1 MTETL
6 TPIEIL
12 KNKKNFSEFVED
24 FNPPAVINTMAEYPQ
39 SDGKV
44 IVKIAELTQN
54 MDTLTN
60 LLGDP
65 LITNLENLPFIT
77 WFVTNEKENILNTVK
92 TINKYAAKGFGI
104 FIFKVFLN
112 DDKIDV
118 KCILKP
124 EIKSTGGV
132 AKQCQ
137 LAYWQEFNRI
147 NIEKKLGWK
156 ISPKTQHWQYLPIGK
171 RGVSIMIS
179 VNTQEKLIGA
189 DLIINYD
196 ESIYNSLYSHKDEI
210 EKELGTLEWVNK
222 QRNKSCRIRKS
233 ISGDITDSSKYEELI
248 ENHIELVLN
257 FKETM
262 SKFLQ

>member
-1 MTETL
+1 MTEKL

-12 KNKKNFSEFVED
+12 KNKQNFSEFIED
-24 FNPPAVINTMAEYPQ
+24 FNPPTVINTLAEYPQ
-39 SDGKV
+39 ADGKV

-65 LITNLENLPFIT
+65 IITNLENLPFIT
-77 WFVTNEKENILNTVK
+77 WYITNEKENILNTVR

-124 EIKSTGGV
+124 ELKNEGGI
-132 AKQCQ
+132 AKQSQ
-137 LAYWQEFNRI
+137 LTYWTEFNKTV
-147 NIEKKLGWK
+147 IEKKLGWK

-179 VNTQEKLIGA
+179 VNTQEKLVGA

-196 ESIYNSLYSHKDEI
+196 ESIYNNLYTHKDEI
-210 EKELGTLEWVNK
+210 EKELGTLDWVNK
-222 QRNKSCRIRKS
+222 PRNKSCRIRKS
-233 ISGDITDSSKYEELI
+233 ISCDITDLSNHKEII
-248 ENHIELVLN
+248 ENHIELTLQ
-257 FKETM
+257 FKEVI
-262 SKFLQ
+262 SKYLK